1 MPKPGRNLLLAVAL
15 CACAGP
21 AASPSTPT
29 PTAAPTFSPTPS
41 PTVSPNAAL
50 PAGWTTTTR
59 ASDGFSIA
67 LPPSWRTIELDSQAF
82 AAVYKALADQNPDF
96 AAALSPDQAAGL
108 LAEGVKVMAFD
119 FSRAQE
125 GFGTNMNVIH
135 EELPVE
141 TSLDVLTQINTAQL
155 QGQLKIDSPE
165 VTHTTLGSLQAT
177 RFHYSVPLER
187 PQGSLPI
194 SITQYY
200 VVRGKDAY
208 VMTFTTASAAE
219 RSYGDLFEQ
228 IAKTFALAN

>member
-1 MPKPGRNLLLAVAL
+1 VPKLGRNLLLVVAL

-29 PTAAPTFSPTPS
+29 PTAAATLSPTP
-41 PTVSPNAAL
+41 SPNAAL
-50 PAGWTTTTR
+50 PAGWTTTIR

-67 LPPSWRTIELDSQAF
+67 LPPTWRAIELDSQTF
-82 AAVYKALADQNPDF
+82 AAAYKALADQNPNF
-96 AAALSPDQAAGL
+96 AAALSPDQAQGL
-108 LAEGVKVMAFD
+108 LAEGIKVMAFD
-119 FSRAQE
+119 FSRPQG
-125 GFGTNMNVIH
+125 GFATNMNVIH

-165 VTHTTLGSLQAT
+165 VTRTTLGSLQAT

-200 VVRGKDAY
+200 AVRGKDAY
-208 VMTFTTASAAE
+208 VMTFTTASADE
-219 RSYGDLFEQ
+219 RGYGDLFEQ
-228 IAKTFALAN
+228 IAKTFALMS